1 MLAFLGFQ
9 IGCNL
14 QL

>member
-1 MLAFLGFQ
+1 V

-14 QL
+14 QHHE

>member
-1 MLAFLGFQ
+1 V

-14 QL
+14 QLHE